1 MLLSGLSLTGNKVL
15 YYPTQWGEGQWSHG
29 VRGLG
34 CKWYPCRWPR
44 RAPQAW
50 RSGWQEVG
58 GGSRAPA
65 GPLWGTGTVGRCCR
79 EPGPRPR
86 PPRAGLTSVR
96 GVTSSRQTLMPVV
109 SLPARFLGLGQ
120 EPAWKPSGVR
130 EKAEACAGLADPDPA
145 SSRPDWP
152 GLRAGRS
159 RPRHE
164 VTGRGHGAPL
174 SLGLGLHAGPAACE
188 PGGGGP
194 RSRGRGRAVWTDR
207 AHEETAIPAPG
218 LTCVPAPVS
227 WPWGVFVVGLAQ
239 PCSRADPGRPPRP
252 GQL

>member
-1 MLLSGLSLTGNKVL
+1 MPRCPLITGGVIIRCFYQASHSQVTKCFIIPPSGERASGHTVSVA
-15 YYPTQWGEGQWSHG
+15 WGVSGIPAG
-29 VRGLG
+29 GPAGPPKPGDRAGR
-34 CKWYPCRWPR
+34 RW
-44 RAPQAW
+44 
-50 RSGWQEVG
+50 

-120 EPAWKPSGVR
+120 EPAWKPTGVR

-188 PGGGGP
+188 PGG
-194 RSRGRGRAVWTDR
+194 RWAS
-207 AHEETAIPAPG
+207 I
-218 LTCVPAPVS
+218 
-227 WPWGVFVVGLAQ
+227 
-239 PCSRADPGRPPRP
+239 PRP
-252 GQL
+252 WPSCVDRQGA